1 MNWTINYSEKA
12 FNDLKAIYE
21 YIAFD
26 LYVPNT
32 ASEQVNR
39 IMDSVKTLNSM
50 PMMHPVYPEEPW
62 KSKGIRFFQIDNY
75 LVWYL
80 PQEKQKAVNIVRIM
94 YGGRDFSKMS
104 ADQLQNPF
112 GNHTPSSLRATP
124 SSLEGEKRDTRPRQ
138 ENLIDR

>member
-62 KSKGIRFFQIDNY
+62 KSKGIRFFPIDNY

-104 ADQLQNPF
+104 AD
-112 GNHTPSSLRATP
+112 
-124 SSLEGEKRDTRPRQ
+124 
-138 ENLIDR
+138 